1 LTRRA
6 KLRDGKQ
13 QQTRSSV
20 SHTTSWY
27 VLPPSLRAKYADDL
41 LARPRVNDSGGK
53 KRRGRPPGSR
63 NSGATTTRVAKPT
76 ASATNGRKAKP
87 RKKPQ
92 REEET
97 DELSV
102 AVSTQ
107 TQPVRP
113 RQRKADDKADEI
125 AVEPRKS
132 QKQYVQLETRTKR
145 IPQDVIETWPHLPQ
159 QVLEQID
166 TVVKDAKKDI
176 ANTQRDERR
185 VMAAHNSLN
194 PLVKRLLRHL
204 AASKIP
210 PQARDYHFNI
220 DKLTERN
227 GQVFRDVSTARHLKQ
242 LLGEQVRV
250 AQKLRDKD
258 EANLDELKKDAKRW
272 QTEWKH
278 QQKHGRVRS
287 SDEASGRQC

>member
-1 LTRRA
+1 M
-6 KLRDGKQ
+6 
-13 QQTRSSV
+13 
-20 SHTTSWY
+20 
-27 VLPPSLRAKYADDL
+27 
-41 LARPRVNDSGGK
+41 ARPRVNDSGGK

-76 ASATNGRKAKP
+76 AGATNGKKAKP

-107 TQPVRP
+107 TQSSRP
-113 RQRKADDKADEI
+113 RQRKADKADEI

-145 IPQDVIETWPHLPQ
+145 IPQDVIEAWPHLPQ

-176 ANTQRDERR
+176 ANTQRDERK

-210 PQARDYHFNI
+210 PQTRDYHFNI

-227 GQVFRDVSTARHLKQ
+227 GHVFRDVSTARHLKQ

-258 EANLDELKKDAKRW
+258 EADLDELKKDAKRW

-287 SDEASGRQC
+287 SDQAFGRQY

>member
-1 LTRRA
+1 M
-6 KLRDGKQ
+6 
-13 QQTRSSV
+13 
-20 SHTTSWY
+20 
-27 VLPPSLRAKYADDL
+27 
-41 LARPRVNDSGGK
+41 ARPRVNDSGGK

-63 NSGATTTRVAKPT
+63 NSGATTARVAKPT
-76 ASATNGRKAKP
+76 AGATNGKKAKP

-107 TQPVRP
+107 TQSSRP

-145 IPQDVIETWPHLPQ
+145 IPQDVIEAWPHLPQ

-176 ANTQRDERR
+176 ANTQRDERK

-227 GQVFRDVSTARHLKQ
+227 GHVFRDVSTARHLKQ

-258 EANLDELKKDAKRW
+258 EADLDELKKDAKRW

-287 SDEASGRQC
+287 SDQAFGRQY